1 MLDFELSD
9 AIATL
14 EGFKS
19 KPEKFGGTK
28 IPAAE
33 LTISCNLDADVLA
46 FFSPTL
52 RAHLF
57 DTEGPKDLAG
67 GMAVRYAH
75 LDYPLGLD
83 NEMSGATV
91 SIGYGIGEPMRF
103 ADATLN
109 QFGITPMNGG
119 AVVVFFRVQC
129 KPTEQQA
136 GRLHMLN
143 EQPITITVEPMDVG
157 GELKDAA

>member
-1 MLDFELSD
+1 MLELELED
-9 AIATL
+9 KPAIL
-14 EGFKS
+14 EAFKS
-19 KPEKFGGTK
+19 KPEKMGGTK

-33 LTISCNLDADVLA
+33 LMVSCSLDADVLA

-52 RAHLF
+52 REHLF
-57 DTEGPKDLAG
+57 DTEGSKDLLGDVAQ
-67 GMAVRYAH
+67 VRYPH

-91 SIGYGIGEPMRF
+91 SIGYGIGSPMRF
-103 ADATLN
+103 TEARLN

-143 EQPITITVEPMDVG
+143 EQPITITIEPM
-157 GELKDAA
+157 ELPTMKAAA